1 MQPPGQ
7 AQPSCHHS
15 RGTSVLPSLILRL
28 EQLPIPSAT
37 AAQSGPHEDPPATID
52 VDAPRVVDV
61 AVDEDVAE
69 LTDTRTAPH
78 GIGTARQ
85 VLKMPAPQSRPPTPE
100 VASGGSDLSRWSVAI
115 ASAFDG
121 CFLVDTEGILLSISV
136 AAVALLGV
144 GDAAVVGRHLLELL
158 RLVDFETGAEAP
170 DYATRIPA
178 LVVLDGPGLARSMM
192 RLRHDSGA
200 VVTLDSSAA
209 PIHDSGGQLLGSV
222 TFLAPIPAR

>member
-1 MQPPGQ
+1 
-7 AQPSCHHS
+7 
-15 RGTSVLPSLILRL
+15 LPSLILRL
-28 EQLPIPSAT
+28 EQLPIPP
-37 AAQSGPHEDPPATID
+37 AAVTQSGPKDDPPVRID
-52 VDAPRVVDV
+52 VDAPHVVDV
-61 AVDEDVAE
+61 AVDDDVPE

-85 VLKMPAPQSRPPTPE
+85 VLKLPTAQTRAATVD
-100 VASGGSDLSRWSVAI
+100 VASGASDLSRWSAAI
-115 ASAFDG
+115 AAAFDG

-144 GDAAVVGRHLLELL
+144 GDAAVVGRHLLGLL

-192 RLRHDSGA
+192 RLRHETGA
-200 VVTLDSSAA
+200 VVTLDSSSA